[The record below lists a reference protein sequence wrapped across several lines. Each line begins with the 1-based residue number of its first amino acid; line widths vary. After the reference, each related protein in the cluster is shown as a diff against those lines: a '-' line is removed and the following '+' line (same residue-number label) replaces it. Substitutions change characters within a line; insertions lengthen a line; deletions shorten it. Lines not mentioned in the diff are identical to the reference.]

1 VLLLLLVLQTRKSV
15 LKGDNPN
22 APRWTKIKNFAA
34 KNPNDGAT
42 TKFGVATLLLL
53 LLLSRVRT
61 RKEEPCSFWTHAH
74 ANDRDM
80 EWLPQ
85 SFIHLKRILY
95 H

>member
-1 VLLLLLVLQTRKSV
+1 MPA
-15 LKGDNPN
+15 G
-22 APRWTKIKNFAA
+22 WTKIENFAA

-53 LLLSRVRT
+53 LLLLLSRVWT
-61 RKEEPCSFWTHAH
+61 GKEEHCSFWTHAH
-74 ANDRDM
+74 ANDRGM
-80 EWLPQ
+80 ERCSWLPQ